1 MKMEEVREKAKGLGI
16 KTGEAPR
23 PCLPQAGTPPIP
35 PKRDGARSGHL
46 KKADLIREIQKAEI
60 NSDCFGRTQ
69 NYCDQ
74 WDCGFREDRLPSN
87 EF

>member
-1 MKMEEVREKAKGLGI
+1 MKMEEVREQAKGLGI

-23 PCLPQAGTPPIP
+23 PQG
-35 PKRDGARSGHL
+35 RGQGARSSHL
-46 KKADLIREIQKAEI
+46 KKADLIREIQKAER